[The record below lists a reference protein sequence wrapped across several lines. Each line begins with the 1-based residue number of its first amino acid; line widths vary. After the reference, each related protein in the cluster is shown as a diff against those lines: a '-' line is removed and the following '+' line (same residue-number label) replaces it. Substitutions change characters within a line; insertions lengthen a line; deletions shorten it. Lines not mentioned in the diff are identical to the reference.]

1 MSESMSMLDDNL
13 YINNINPFWEEPPG
27 ARSKPY
33 LFNPS
38 VKNTIEQEPDEIDR
52 LSMPREGVE
61 QLCPLSR
68 PLYPRRYI
76 DGEEIQVVPPSV
88 STGPEPMVQLSLDK
102 TDMVVVGVVLIIILL
117 LNNIE

>member
-38 VKNTIEQEPDEIDR
+38 VKNTIEQEPDETD
-52 LSMPREGVE
+52 SGTPEGGVE
-61 QLCPLSR
+61 QRCPLRR
-68 PLYPRRYI
+68 PLYPKRYI
-76 DGEEIQVVPPSV
+76 DGEEVVIVPTTAPAATTAPVFQVAL
-88 STGPEPMVQLSLDK
+88 GQ
-102 TDMVVVGVVLIIILL
+102 TDIILIGVILVIIFL
-117 LNNIE
+117 LSNMD

>member
-52 LSMPREGVE
+52 LSMPNEGVE

-76 DGEEIQVVPPSV
+76 DGEEIQVVPPPLAV
-88 STGPEPMVQLSLDK
+88 TDPMFQLSLDK

-117 LNNIE
+117 LSNVK